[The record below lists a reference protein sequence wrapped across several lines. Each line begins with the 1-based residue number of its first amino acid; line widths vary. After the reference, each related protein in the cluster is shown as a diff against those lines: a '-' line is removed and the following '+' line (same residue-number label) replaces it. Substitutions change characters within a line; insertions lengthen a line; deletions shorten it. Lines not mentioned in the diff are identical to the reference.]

1 MEREKNGIFIQGNW
15 SWNKD
20 NILVSEDYYGG
31 IIDSI
36 AELKLDRTD
45 SITRLATKRL
55 IVYAPEMYYL
65 LDTLSRNL
73 KYSNLTRE
81 ARRDIH
87 EMLNGIDYGI
97 FTSNTRKLIAYTPAL
112 LDFIKAV
119 SKTKDDTEEIKSIRD
134 KAAKLIEK
142 IGDD

>member
-45 SITRLATKRL
+45 GITRLATKRL
-55 IVYAPEMYYL
+55 IVYAPGMY
-65 LDTLSRNL
+65 
-73 KYSNLTRE
+73 
-81 ARRDIH
+81 
-87 EMLNGIDYGI
+87 
-97 FTSNTRKLIAYTPAL
+97 
-112 LDFIKAV
+112 
-119 SKTKDDTEEIKSIRD
+119 
-134 KAAKLIEK
+134 
-142 IGDD
+142 